1 MANFD
6 LQILKQLKSLF
17 PTETKTGNNQ
27 PTVEINADT
36 LFETAF
42 FLTINSAANGSSL
55 DLTESGAIDKDE
67 TTNDKTDITE
77 DKDFATEFKNN
88 LLELIQSLTGKN
100 QVDKTEETNN
110 NQTVE
115 DNTQNDAAN
124 NVNAD
129 ATLAEK
135 LQNFSKAIESLMQI
149 LQEKFGT
156 DTENKTEDKTN
167 IENGTNN
174 STATDNSTKLQEAL
188 MKLLDKMLNAN
199 KTEETEEDQTNADGS
214 TLKTEDLVGA
224 DLEEFEKIASQSPAF
239 QALIEACGADKVFE
253 MLDEDGDGK
262 LSDAELAKVAGLD
275 GNAEDISMDDFLMNL
290 ISKMMGEG
298 GLEEITGEDDAG
310 EEAGNQVG
318 DAIKGALGAFIGFE
332 AIQAGID
339 KLKELGAA
347 ALELAGISENSGKK
361 FSANF
366 TEEDAEWAENFGSS
380 IHRTKSEIQSFM
392 VSNKALYGEM
402 GITGE
407 AATELSKATTSLAY
421 DFGNA
426 FSMDDTEALGVVQD
440 YLSGNSAALEEYGVH
455 IDDTVLKN
463 TALAMG
469 LGENIDELD
478 DAAMA
483 QVRMNALLQESS
495 SIQQAAVKDTG
506 GLINSTKSLKG
517 IWNEFMA
524 DAGAKFAPAM
534 EGLFGTVLNNWP
546 MIEPMLMGF
555 VDVLSNGMG
564 QAVPVLMNLGSTLIP
579 TLTSVLGTLFE
590 AGTPLISVFGEI
602 AQTVLPPFAQILG
615 TLGSTLLPPVTSIL
629 STLNESVL
637 QPLMPVLGTVANS
650 LLPPI
655 ASLLEELSPVLEWI
669 EPPLELIGKAVG
681 VIAEGLGSVIEFLGS
696 GVGAAVDFFDGFFG
710 GAEESKKGVDEL
722 GSSLNTLAG
731 TQDEI
736 GSAPI
741 GIDLNDDQPKPEP
754 KPSPTSTGSNVLG
767 ISDEVDKEKKEV
779 GSALD
784 SIFEQTEQTY
794 QKMEEQSSTSWSHMV
809 DDAQEATSKI
819 TSLIK
824 SMSSAMSNV
833 PSLDMQL
840 NIPHHADGT
849 DSFEGGFTWMNEE
862 GGELAFLPS
871 GTAILPADRSE
882 QLLDNV
888 VNNVVNNEE
897 QNRQLSFA
905 PIIQIDV
912 NGQLNEEMIAK
923 LKEICRD
930 VPAGSD
936 C

>member
-1 MANFD
+1 MTFGLDFGLQDSIQQLGSITAD
-6 LQILKQLKSLF
+6 LQSLVDELRGVEQDGRKAGSGIANGMDAAADS
-17 PTETKTGNNQ
+17 TEGLGNEVDAAADKIKGIGDETEKAKTK
-27 PTVEINADT
+27 V
-36 LFETAF
+36 L
-42 FLTINSAANGSSL
+42 SATEEMGARFQESMGSSL
-55 DLTESGAIDKDE
+55 KSGESFWKSFKSGIGSSFGYAGERAKAFFDDSDKKLKKYQKAWQHPIDTIKS
-67 TTNDKTDITE
+67 K
-77 DKDFATEFKNN
+77 
-88 LLELIQSLTGKN
+88 LGKAML
-100 QVDKTEETNN
+100 
-110 NQTVE
+110 
-115 DNTQNDAAN
+115 DAAKDTRKLE
-124 NVNAD
+124 NA
-129 ATLAEK
+129 AE
-135 LQNFSKAIESLMQI
+135 
-149 LQEKFGT
+149 
-156 DTENKTEDKTN
+156 DTEK
-167 IENGTNN
+167 
-174 STATDNSTKLQEAL
+174 KL
-188 MKLLDKMLNAN
+188 
-199 KTEETEEDQTNADGS
+199 
-214 TLKTEDLVGA
+214 
-224 DLEEFEKIASQSPAF
+224 
-239 QALIEACGADKVFE
+239 
-253 MLDEDGDGK
+253 
-262 LSDAELAKVAGLD
+262 
-275 GNAEDISMDDFLMNL
+275 
-290 ISKMMGEG
+290 
-298 GLEEITGEDDAG
+298 DDAG
-310 EEAGNQVG
+310 DEGESAGNQIG
-318 DAIKGALGAFIGFE
+318 DAIKGAIGAFIGFE

-361 FSANF
+361 FAANF

-380 IHRTKSEIQSFM
+380 IHRAKSEIQSFM

-455 IDDTVLKN
+455 IDDAVLKN
-463 TALAMG
+463 TALSMG

-483 QVRMNALLQESS
+483 QVRMNALLQKST
-495 SIQQAAVKDTG
+495 SIQQAAIKDTG
-506 GLINSTKSLKG
+506 GLVNSTKSLKG

-546 MIEPMLMGF
+546 TIEPMLMGF

-655 ASLLEELSPVLEWI
+655 ASLLEELSPILEWI

-696 GVGAAVDFFDGFFG
+696 GVGAAVDFFDGLFG
-710 GAEESKKGVDEL
+710 GAEESKKEVDEL

-754 KPSPTSTGSNVLG
+754 KPSPASTGSNVLG

-840 NIPHHADGT
+840 NIPHHAAGT
-849 DSFEGGFTWMNEE
+849 GNFEGGFTWMNEE

-905 PIIQIDV
+905 PIIQIEV
-912 NGQLNEEMIAK
+912 NGQLSEEMIAK
-923 LKEICRD
+923 LKEILQDLFPELYRQMQEED
-930 VPAGSD
+930 YANRSLQQGFA
-936 C
+936 

>member
-1 MANFD
+1 MTFGLDFGLQDSIQQLGSITAD
-6 LQILKQLKSLF
+6 LQSLVDELRGVEQDGRKAGSGIANGMDAAADS
-17 PTETKTGNNQ
+17 TEGLGNEVDAAADKIKGIGDETEKAKTK
-27 PTVEINADT
+27 V
-36 LFETAF
+36 L
-42 FLTINSAANGSSL
+42 SATEEMGARFQESMGSSL
-55 DLTESGAIDKDE
+55 KSGESFWKSFKSGIGSSFGYAGERAKAFFDDSDKKLKKYQKAWQHPIDTIKS
-67 TTNDKTDITE
+67 K
-77 DKDFATEFKNN
+77 
-88 LLELIQSLTGKN
+88 LGKAML
-100 QVDKTEETNN
+100 
-110 NQTVE
+110 
-115 DNTQNDAAN
+115 DAAKDTRKLE
-124 NVNAD
+124 NA
-129 ATLAEK
+129 AE
-135 LQNFSKAIESLMQI
+135 
-149 LQEKFGT
+149 
-156 DTENKTEDKTN
+156 DTEK
-167 IENGTNN
+167 
-174 STATDNSTKLQEAL
+174 KL
-188 MKLLDKMLNAN
+188 
-199 KTEETEEDQTNADGS
+199 
-214 TLKTEDLVGA
+214 
-224 DLEEFEKIASQSPAF
+224 
-239 QALIEACGADKVFE
+239 
-253 MLDEDGDGK
+253 
-262 LSDAELAKVAGLD
+262 
-275 GNAEDISMDDFLMNL
+275 
-290 ISKMMGEG
+290 
-298 GLEEITGEDDAG
+298 DDAG
-310 EEAGNQVG
+310 DEGESAGNQIG
-318 DAIKGALGAFIGFE
+318 DAIKGAIGAFIGFE

-361 FSANF
+361 FAANF

-380 IHRTKSEIQSFM
+380 IHRAKSEIQSFM

-455 IDDTVLKN
+455 IDDAVLKN
-463 TALAMG
+463 TALSMG

-483 QVRMNALLQESS
+483 QVRMNALLQKST
-495 SIQQAAVKDTG
+495 SIQQAAIKDTG
-506 GLINSTKSLKG
+506 GLVNSTKSLKG

-546 MIEPMLMGF
+546 TIEPMLMVF

-655 ASLLEELSPVLEWI
+655 ASLLEELSPILEWI

-696 GVGAAVDFFDGFFG
+696 GVGAAVDFFDGLFG
-710 GAEESKKGVDEL
+710 GAEESKKEVDEL

-754 KPSPTSTGSNVLG
+754 KPSPASTGSNVLG

-840 NIPHHADGT
+840 NIPHHAAGT
-849 DSFEGGFTWMNEE
+849 GNFEGGFTWMNEE

-905 PIIQIDV
+905 PIIQIEV
-912 NGQLNEEMIAK
+912 NGQLSEEMIAK
-923 LKEICRD
+923 LKEMLQDLFPELYRQMQEED
-930 VPAGSD
+930 YANRSLQQGFA
-936 C
+936 

>member
-1 MANFD
+1 MTFGLDFGLQDSIQQLGSITAD
-6 LQILKQLKSLF
+6 LQSLVDELRGVEQDGRKAGSGIANGMDAAADS
-17 PTETKTGNNQ
+17 TEGLGNEVDAAADKIKGIGDETEKAKTK
-27 PTVEINADT
+27 V
-36 LFETAF
+36 L
-42 FLTINSAANGSSL
+42 SATEEMGARFQESMGSSL
-55 DLTESGAIDKDE
+55 KSGESFWKSFKSGIGSSFGYAGERAKAFFDDSDKKLKKYQKAWQHPIDTIKS
-67 TTNDKTDITE
+67 K
-77 DKDFATEFKNN
+77 
-88 LLELIQSLTGKN
+88 LGKAML
-100 QVDKTEETNN
+100 
-110 NQTVE
+110 
-115 DNTQNDAAN
+115 DAAKDTRKLE
-124 NVNAD
+124 NA
-129 ATLAEK
+129 AE
-135 LQNFSKAIESLMQI
+135 
-149 LQEKFGT
+149 
-156 DTENKTEDKTN
+156 DTEK
-167 IENGTNN
+167 
-174 STATDNSTKLQEAL
+174 KL
-188 MKLLDKMLNAN
+188 
-199 KTEETEEDQTNADGS
+199 
-214 TLKTEDLVGA
+214 
-224 DLEEFEKIASQSPAF
+224 
-239 QALIEACGADKVFE
+239 
-253 MLDEDGDGK
+253 
-262 LSDAELAKVAGLD
+262 
-275 GNAEDISMDDFLMNL
+275 
-290 ISKMMGEG
+290 
-298 GLEEITGEDDAG
+298 DDAG
-310 EEAGNQVG
+310 DEGESAGNQIG
-318 DAIKGALGAFIGFE
+318 DAIKGAIGAFIGFE
-332 AIQAGID
+332 TIQAGID

-361 FSANF
+361 FAANF

-380 IHRTKSEIQSFM
+380 IHRAKSEIQSFM

-455 IDDTVLKN
+455 IDDAVLKN
-463 TALAMG
+463 TALSMG

-483 QVRMNALLQESS
+483 QVRMNALLQKST
-495 SIQQAAVKDTG
+495 SIQQAAIKDTG
-506 GLINSTKSLKG
+506 GLVNSTKSLKG

-546 MIEPMLMGF
+546 TIEPMLMGF

-655 ASLLEELSPVLEWI
+655 ASLLEELSPILEWI

-696 GVGAAVDFFDGFFG
+696 GVGAAVDFFDGLFG
-710 GAEESKKGVDEL
+710 GAEESKKEVDEL

-754 KPSPTSTGSNVLG
+754 KPSPASTGSNVLG

-840 NIPHHADGT
+840 NIPHHAAGT
-849 DSFEGGFTWMNEE
+849 GNFEGGFTWMNEE

-905 PIIQIDV
+905 PIIQIEV
-912 NGQLNEEMIAK
+912 NGQLSEEMIAK
-923 LKEICRD
+923 LKEMLQDLFPELYRQMQEED
-930 VPAGSD
+930 YANRSLQQGFA
-936 C
+936 

>member
-1 MANFD
+1 MTFGLDFGLQDSIQQLGSITAD
-6 LQILKQLKSLF
+6 LQSLVDELRGVEQDGRKAGSGIANGMDAAADS
-17 PTETKTGNNQ
+17 TEGLGNEVDAAADKIKGIGDETEKAKTK
-27 PTVEINADT
+27 V
-36 LFETAF
+36 L
-42 FLTINSAANGSSL
+42 SATEEMGARFQESMGSSL
-55 DLTESGAIDKDE
+55 KSGESFWKSFKSGIGSSFGYAGERAKAFFDDSDKKLKKYQKAWQHPIDTIKS
-67 TTNDKTDITE
+67 K
-77 DKDFATEFKNN
+77 
-88 LLELIQSLTGKN
+88 LGKAML
-100 QVDKTEETNN
+100 
-110 NQTVE
+110 
-115 DNTQNDAAN
+115 DAAKDTRKLE
-124 NVNAD
+124 NA
-129 ATLAEK
+129 AE
-135 LQNFSKAIESLMQI
+135 
-149 LQEKFGT
+149 
-156 DTENKTEDKTN
+156 DTEK
-167 IENGTNN
+167 
-174 STATDNSTKLQEAL
+174 KL
-188 MKLLDKMLNAN
+188 
-199 KTEETEEDQTNADGS
+199 
-214 TLKTEDLVGA
+214 
-224 DLEEFEKIASQSPAF
+224 
-239 QALIEACGADKVFE
+239 
-253 MLDEDGDGK
+253 
-262 LSDAELAKVAGLD
+262 
-275 GNAEDISMDDFLMNL
+275 
-290 ISKMMGEG
+290 
-298 GLEEITGEDDAG
+298 DDAG
-310 EEAGNQVG
+310 DEGESAGNQIG
-318 DAIKGALGAFIGFE
+318 DAIKGAIGAFIGFE

-361 FSANF
+361 FAANF

-380 IHRTKSEIQSFM
+380 IHRAKSEIQSFM

-407 AATELSKATTSLAY
+407 AATELSKATTSLEY

-455 IDDTVLKN
+455 IDDAVLKN
-463 TALAMG
+463 TALSMG

-483 QVRMNALLQESS
+483 QVRMNALLQKST
-495 SIQQAAVKDTG
+495 SIQQAAIKDTG
-506 GLINSTKSLKG
+506 GLVNSTKSLKG

-546 MIEPMLMGF
+546 TIEPMLMGF

-655 ASLLEELSPVLEWI
+655 ASLLEELSPILEWI

-696 GVGAAVDFFDGFFG
+696 GVGAAVDFFDGLFG
-710 GAEESKKGVDEL
+710 GAEESKKEVDEL

-754 KPSPTSTGSNVLG
+754 KPSPASTGSNVLG

-840 NIPHHADGT
+840 NIPHHAAGT
-849 DSFEGGFTWMNEE
+849 GNFEGGFTWMNEE

-905 PIIQIDV
+905 PIIQIEV
-912 NGQLNEEMIAK
+912 NGQLSEEMIAK
-923 LKEICRD
+923 LKEMLQDLFPELYRQMQEED
-930 VPAGSD
+930 YANRSLQQGFA
-936 C
+936 

>member
-1 MANFD
+1 MEARKIEDSRSMTFGLDFGLQDSIQQLGSITAD
-6 LQILKQLKSLF
+6 LQSLVDELRGVEQDGRKAGSGIANGMDAAADS
-17 PTETKTGNNQ
+17 TEGLGNEVDAAADKIKGIGDETEKAKTK
-27 PTVEINADT
+27 V
-36 LFETAF
+36 L
-42 FLTINSAANGSSL
+42 SATEEMGARFQESMGSSL
-55 DLTESGAIDKDE
+55 KSGESFWKSFKSGIGSSFGYAGERAKAFFDDSDKKLKKYQKAWQHPIDTIKS
-67 TTNDKTDITE
+67 K
-77 DKDFATEFKNN
+77 
-88 LLELIQSLTGKN
+88 LGKAML
-100 QVDKTEETNN
+100 
-110 NQTVE
+110 
-115 DNTQNDAAN
+115 DAAKDTRKLE
-124 NVNAD
+124 NA
-129 ATLAEK
+129 AE
-135 LQNFSKAIESLMQI
+135 
-149 LQEKFGT
+149 
-156 DTENKTEDKTN
+156 DTEK
-167 IENGTNN
+167 
-174 STATDNSTKLQEAL
+174 KL
-188 MKLLDKMLNAN
+188 
-199 KTEETEEDQTNADGS
+199 
-214 TLKTEDLVGA
+214 
-224 DLEEFEKIASQSPAF
+224 
-239 QALIEACGADKVFE
+239 
-253 MLDEDGDGK
+253 
-262 LSDAELAKVAGLD
+262 
-275 GNAEDISMDDFLMNL
+275 
-290 ISKMMGEG
+290 
-298 GLEEITGEDDAG
+298 DDAG
-310 EEAGNQVG
+310 DEGESAGNQIG
-318 DAIKGALGAFIGFE
+318 DAIKGAIGAFIGFE

-361 FSANF
+361 FAANF

-380 IHRTKSEIQSFM
+380 IHRAKSEIQSFM

-455 IDDTVLKN
+455 IDDAVLKN
-463 TALAMG
+463 TALSMG

-483 QVRMNALLQESS
+483 QVRMNALLQKST
-495 SIQQAAVKDTG
+495 SIQQAAIKDTG
-506 GLINSTKSLKG
+506 GLVNSTKSLKG

-546 MIEPMLMGF
+546 TIEPMLMGF

-655 ASLLEELSPVLEWI
+655 ASLLEELSPILEWI

-696 GVGAAVDFFDGFFG
+696 GVGAAVDFFDGLFG
-710 GAEESKKGVDEL
+710 GAEESKKEVDEL

-754 KPSPTSTGSNVLG
+754 KPSPASTGSNVLG

-840 NIPHHADGT
+840 NIPHHAAGT
-849 DSFEGGFTWMNEE
+849 GNFEGGFTWMNEE

-905 PIIQIDV
+905 PIIQIEV
-912 NGQLNEEMIAK
+912 NGQLSEEMIAK
-923 LKEICRD
+923 LKEILQDLFPELYRQMQEED
-930 VPAGSD
+930 YANRSLQQGFA
-936 C
+936 

>member
-1 MANFD
+1 MTFGLDFGLQDSIQQLGSITAD
-6 LQILKQLKSLF
+6 LQSLVDELRGVEQDGRKAGSGIANGMDAAADS
-17 PTETKTGNNQ
+17 TEGLGNEVDAAADKIKGIGDETEKAKTK
-27 PTVEINADT
+27 V
-36 LFETAF
+36 L
-42 FLTINSAANGSSL
+42 SATEEMGARFQESMGSSL
-55 DLTESGAIDKDE
+55 KSGESFWKSFKSGIGSSFGYAGERAKAFFDDSDKKLKKYQKAWQHPIDTIKS
-67 TTNDKTDITE
+67 K
-77 DKDFATEFKNN
+77 
-88 LLELIQSLTGKN
+88 LGKAML
-100 QVDKTEETNN
+100 
-110 NQTVE
+110 
-115 DNTQNDAAN
+115 DAAKDTRKLE
-124 NVNAD
+124 NA
-129 ATLAEK
+129 AE
-135 LQNFSKAIESLMQI
+135 
-149 LQEKFGT
+149 
-156 DTENKTEDKTN
+156 DTEK
-167 IENGTNN
+167 
-174 STATDNSTKLQEAL
+174 KL
-188 MKLLDKMLNAN
+188 
-199 KTEETEEDQTNADGS
+199 
-214 TLKTEDLVGA
+214 
-224 DLEEFEKIASQSPAF
+224 
-239 QALIEACGADKVFE
+239 
-253 MLDEDGDGK
+253 
-262 LSDAELAKVAGLD
+262 
-275 GNAEDISMDDFLMNL
+275 
-290 ISKMMGEG
+290 
-298 GLEEITGEDDAG
+298 DDAG
-310 EEAGNQVG
+310 DEGESAGNQIG
-318 DAIKGALGAFIGFE
+318 DAIKGAIGAFIGFE

-361 FSANF
+361 FAANF

-380 IHRTKSEIQSFM
+380 IHRAKSEIQSFM

-455 IDDTVLKN
+455 IDDAVLKN
-463 TALAMG
+463 TALSMG

-483 QVRMNALLQESS
+483 QVRMNALLQKST
-495 SIQQAAVKDTG
+495 SIQQAAIKDTG
-506 GLINSTKSLKG
+506 GLVNSTKSLKG

-546 MIEPMLMGF
+546 TIEPMLMGF

-655 ASLLEELSPVLEWI
+655 ASLLEELSPILEWI

-696 GVGAAVDFFDGFFG
+696 GVGAAVDFFDGLFG
-710 GAEESKKGVDEL
+710 GAEESKKEVDEL

-754 KPSPTSTGSNVLG
+754 KPSPASTGSNVLG

-840 NIPHHADGT
+840 NIPHHAAGT
-849 DSFEGGFTWMNEE
+849 GNFEGGFTWMNEE

-905 PIIQIDV
+905 PIIQIEV
-912 NGQLNEEMIAK
+912 NGQLSEEMIAK
-923 LKEICRD
+923 LKEMLQDLFPELYRQMQEED
-930 VPAGSD
+930 YANRSLQQGFA
-936 C
+936 

>member
-1 MANFD
+1 MTFGLDFGLQDSIQQLGSITAD
-6 LQILKQLKSLF
+6 LQSLVDELRGVEQDGRKAGSGIANGMDAAADS
-17 PTETKTGNNQ
+17 TEGLGNEVDAAADKIKGIGDETEKAKTK
-27 PTVEINADT
+27 V
-36 LFETAF
+36 L
-42 FLTINSAANGSSL
+42 SATEEMGARFQESMGSSL
-55 DLTESGAIDKDE
+55 KSGESFWKSFKSGIGSSFGYAGERAKAFFDDSDKKLKKYQKAWQHPIDTIKS
-67 TTNDKTDITE
+67 K
-77 DKDFATEFKNN
+77 
-88 LLELIQSLTGKN
+88 LGKAML
-100 QVDKTEETNN
+100 
-110 NQTVE
+110 
-115 DNTQNDAAN
+115 DAAKDTRKLE
-124 NVNAD
+124 NA
-129 ATLAEK
+129 AE
-135 LQNFSKAIESLMQI
+135 
-149 LQEKFGT
+149 
-156 DTENKTEDKTN
+156 DTEK
-167 IENGTNN
+167 
-174 STATDNSTKLQEAL
+174 KL
-188 MKLLDKMLNAN
+188 
-199 KTEETEEDQTNADGS
+199 
-214 TLKTEDLVGA
+214 
-224 DLEEFEKIASQSPAF
+224 
-239 QALIEACGADKVFE
+239 
-253 MLDEDGDGK
+253 
-262 LSDAELAKVAGLD
+262 
-275 GNAEDISMDDFLMNL
+275 
-290 ISKMMGEG
+290 
-298 GLEEITGEDDAG
+298 DDAG
-310 EEAGNQVG
+310 DEGESAGNQIG
-318 DAIKGALGAFIGFE
+318 DAIKGAIGAFIGFE

-361 FSANF
+361 FAANF

-380 IHRTKSEIQSFM
+380 IHRAKSEIQSFM

-421 DFGNA
+421 DFGDA

-455 IDDTVLKN
+455 IDDAVLKN
-463 TALAMG
+463 TALSMG

-483 QVRMNALLQESS
+483 QVRMNALLQKST
-495 SIQQAAVKDTG
+495 SIQQAAIKDTG
-506 GLINSTKSLKG
+506 GLVNSTKSLKG

-546 MIEPMLMGF
+546 TIEPMLMGF

-655 ASLLEELSPVLEWI
+655 ASLLEELSPILEWI

-696 GVGAAVDFFDGFFG
+696 GVGAAVDFFDGLFG
-710 GAEESKKGVDEL
+710 GAEESKKEVDEL

-754 KPSPTSTGSNVLG
+754 KPSPASTGSNVLG

-840 NIPHHADGT
+840 NIPHHAAGT
-849 DSFEGGFTWMNEE
+849 GNFEGGFTWMNEE

-905 PIIQIDV
+905 PIIQIEV
-912 NGQLNEEMIAK
+912 NGQLSEEMIAK
-923 LKEICRD
+923 LKEMLQDLFPELYRQMQEED
-930 VPAGSD
+930 YANRSLQQGFA
-936 C
+936 

>member
-1 MANFD
+1 MTFGLDFGLQDSIQQLGSITAD
-6 LQILKQLKSLF
+6 LQSLVDELRGVEQDGRKAGSGIANGMDAAADS
-17 PTETKTGNNQ
+17 TEGLGNEVDAAADKIKGIGDETEKAKTK
-27 PTVEINADT
+27 V
-36 LFETAF
+36 L
-42 FLTINSAANGSSL
+42 SATEEMGARFQESMGSSL
-55 DLTESGAIDKDE
+55 KSGESFWKSFKSGIGSSFGYAGERAKAFFDDSDKKLKKYQKAWQHPIDTIKS
-67 TTNDKTDITE
+67 K
-77 DKDFATEFKNN
+77 
-88 LLELIQSLTGKN
+88 LGKAML
-100 QVDKTEETNN
+100 
-110 NQTVE
+110 
-115 DNTQNDAAN
+115 DAAKDTRKLE
-124 NVNAD
+124 NA
-129 ATLAEK
+129 AE
-135 LQNFSKAIESLMQI
+135 
-149 LQEKFGT
+149 
-156 DTENKTEDKTN
+156 DTEK
-167 IENGTNN
+167 
-174 STATDNSTKLQEAL
+174 KL
-188 MKLLDKMLNAN
+188 
-199 KTEETEEDQTNADGS
+199 
-214 TLKTEDLVGA
+214 
-224 DLEEFEKIASQSPAF
+224 
-239 QALIEACGADKVFE
+239 
-253 MLDEDGDGK
+253 
-262 LSDAELAKVAGLD
+262 
-275 GNAEDISMDDFLMNL
+275 
-290 ISKMMGEG
+290 
-298 GLEEITGEDDAG
+298 DDAG
-310 EEAGNQVG
+310 DEGESAGNQIG
-318 DAIKGALGAFIGFE
+318 DAIKGAIGAFIGFE

-361 FSANF
+361 FAANF

-380 IHRTKSEIQSFM
+380 IHRAKSEIQSFM

-455 IDDTVLKN
+455 IDDAVLKN
-463 TALAMG
+463 TALSMG

-483 QVRMNALLQESS
+483 QVRMNALLQKST
-495 SIQQAAVKDTG
+495 SIQQAAIKDTG
-506 GLINSTKSLKG
+506 GLVNSTKSLKG

-546 MIEPMLMGF
+546 TIEPMLMGF

-655 ASLLEELSPVLEWI
+655 ASLLEELSPILEWI

-696 GVGAAVDFFDGFFG
+696 GVGAAVDFFDGLFG
-710 GAEESKKGVDEL
+710 GAEESKKEVDEL

-754 KPSPTSTGSNVLG
+754 KPSPASTGSTVLG

-840 NIPHHADGT
+840 NIPHHAAGT
-849 DSFEGGFTWMNEE
+849 GNFEGGFTWMNEE

-905 PIIQIDV
+905 PIIQIEV
-912 NGQLNEEMIAK
+912 NGQLSEEMIAK
-923 LKEICRD
+923 LKEMLQDLFPELYRQMQEED
-930 VPAGSD
+930 YANRSLQQGFA
-936 C
+936 

>member
-1 MANFD
+1 MEARKIEDSRSMTFGLDFGLQDSIQQLGSITAD
-6 LQILKQLKSLF
+6 LQSLVDELRGVEQDGRKAGSGIANGMDAAADS
-17 PTETKTGNNQ
+17 TEGLGNEVDAAADKIKGIGDETEKAKTK
-27 PTVEINADT
+27 V
-36 LFETAF
+36 L
-42 FLTINSAANGSSL
+42 SATEEMGARFQESMGSSL
-55 DLTESGAIDKDE
+55 KSGESFWKSFKSGIGSSFGYAGERAKAFFDDSDKKLKKYQKAWQHPIDTIKS
-67 TTNDKTDITE
+67 K
-77 DKDFATEFKNN
+77 
-88 LLELIQSLTGKN
+88 LGKAML
-100 QVDKTEETNN
+100 
-110 NQTVE
+110 
-115 DNTQNDAAN
+115 DAAKDTRKLE
-124 NVNAD
+124 NA
-129 ATLAEK
+129 AE
-135 LQNFSKAIESLMQI
+135 
-149 LQEKFGT
+149 
-156 DTENKTEDKTN
+156 DTEK
-167 IENGTNN
+167 
-174 STATDNSTKLQEAL
+174 KL
-188 MKLLDKMLNAN
+188 
-199 KTEETEEDQTNADGS
+199 
-214 TLKTEDLVGA
+214 
-224 DLEEFEKIASQSPAF
+224 
-239 QALIEACGADKVFE
+239 
-253 MLDEDGDGK
+253 
-262 LSDAELAKVAGLD
+262 
-275 GNAEDISMDDFLMNL
+275 
-290 ISKMMGEG
+290 
-298 GLEEITGEDDAG
+298 DDAG
-310 EEAGNQVG
+310 DEGESAGNQIG
-318 DAIKGALGAFIGFE
+318 DAIKGAIGAFIGFE

-361 FSANF
+361 FAANF

-380 IHRTKSEIQSFM
+380 IHRAKSEIQSFM

-407 AATELSKATTSLAY
+407 AATELSKATTSLEY

-455 IDDTVLKN
+455 IDDAVLKN
-463 TALAMG
+463 TALSMG

-483 QVRMNALLQESS
+483 QVRMNALLQKST
-495 SIQQAAVKDTG
+495 SIQQAAIKDTG
-506 GLINSTKSLKG
+506 GLVNSTKSLKG

-546 MIEPMLMGF
+546 TIEPMLMGF

-655 ASLLEELSPVLEWI
+655 ASLLEELSPILEWI

-696 GVGAAVDFFDGFFG
+696 GVGAAVDFFDGLFG
-710 GAEESKKGVDEL
+710 GAEESKKEVDEL

-754 KPSPTSTGSNVLG
+754 KPSPASTGSNVLG

-840 NIPHHADGT
+840 NIPHHAAGT
-849 DSFEGGFTWMNEE
+849 GNFEGGFTWMNEE

-905 PIIQIDV
+905 PIIQIEV
-912 NGQLNEEMIAK
+912 NGQLSEEMIAK
-923 LKEICRD
+923 LKEMLQDLFQELYRQMQEED
-930 VPAGSD
+930 YANRSLQQGFA
-936 C
+936 

>member
-1 MANFD
+1 MEARKIEDSRSMTFGLDFGLQDSIQQLGSITAD
-6 LQILKQLKSLF
+6 LQSLVDELRGVEQDGRKAGSGIANGMDAAADS
-17 PTETKTGNNQ
+17 TEGLGNEVDAAADKIKGIGDETEKAKTK
-27 PTVEINADT
+27 V
-36 LFETAF
+36 L
-42 FLTINSAANGSSL
+42 SATEEMGARFQESMGSSL
-55 DLTESGAIDKDE
+55 KSGESFWKSFKSGIGSSFGYAGERAKAFFDDSDKKLKKYQKAWQHPIDTIKS
-67 TTNDKTDITE
+67 K
-77 DKDFATEFKNN
+77 
-88 LLELIQSLTGKN
+88 LGKAML
-100 QVDKTEETNN
+100 
-110 NQTVE
+110 
-115 DNTQNDAAN
+115 DAAKDTRKLE
-124 NVNAD
+124 NA
-129 ATLAEK
+129 AE
-135 LQNFSKAIESLMQI
+135 
-149 LQEKFGT
+149 
-156 DTENKTEDKTN
+156 DTEK
-167 IENGTNN
+167 
-174 STATDNSTKLQEAL
+174 KL
-188 MKLLDKMLNAN
+188 
-199 KTEETEEDQTNADGS
+199 
-214 TLKTEDLVGA
+214 
-224 DLEEFEKIASQSPAF
+224 
-239 QALIEACGADKVFE
+239 
-253 MLDEDGDGK
+253 
-262 LSDAELAKVAGLD
+262 
-275 GNAEDISMDDFLMNL
+275 
-290 ISKMMGEG
+290 
-298 GLEEITGEDDAG
+298 DDAG
-310 EEAGNQVG
+310 DEGESAGNQIG
-318 DAIKGALGAFIGFE
+318 DAIKGAIGAFIGFE

-361 FSANF
+361 FAANF

-380 IHRTKSEIQSFM
+380 IHRAKSEIQSFM

-407 AATELSKATTSLAY
+407 AATELSKATTSLEY

-455 IDDTVLKN
+455 IDDAVLKN
-463 TALAMG
+463 TALSMG

-483 QVRMNALLQESS
+483 QVRMNALLQKST
-495 SIQQAAVKDTG
+495 SIQQAAIKDTG
-506 GLINSTKSLKG
+506 GLVNSTKSLKG

-546 MIEPMLMGF
+546 TIEPMLMGF

-655 ASLLEELSPVLEWI
+655 ASLLEELSPILEWI

-696 GVGAAVDFFDGFFG
+696 GVGAAVDFFDGLFG
-710 GAEESKKGVDEL
+710 GAEESKKEVDEL

-754 KPSPTSTGSNVLG
+754 KPSPASTGSNVLG

-840 NIPHHADGT
+840 NIPHHAAGT
-849 DSFEGGFTWMNEE
+849 GNFEGGFTWMNEE

-905 PIIQIDV
+905 PIIQIEV
-912 NGQLNEEMIAK
+912 NGQLSEEMIAK
-923 LKEICRD
+923 LKEMLQDLFPELYRQMQEED
-930 VPAGSD
+930 YANRSLQQGFA
-936 C
+936 

>member
-1 MANFD
+1 MTFGLDFGLQDSIQQLGSITAD
-6 LQILKQLKSLF
+6 LQSLVDELRGVEHDGRKAGSGIAIGMDAAADS
-17 PTETKTGNNQ
+17 TEGLGNEVDAAADKIKGIGDETEKAKTK
-27 PTVEINADT
+27 V
-36 LFETAF
+36 L
-42 FLTINSAANGSSL
+42 SATEEMGARFQESMGSSL
-55 DLTESGAIDKDE
+55 KSGESFWKSFKSGIGSSFGYAGERAKAFFDDSDKKLKKYQKAWQHPIDTIKS
-67 TTNDKTDITE
+67 K
-77 DKDFATEFKNN
+77 
-88 LLELIQSLTGKN
+88 LGKAML
-100 QVDKTEETNN
+100 
-110 NQTVE
+110 
-115 DNTQNDAAN
+115 DAAKDTRKLE
-124 NVNAD
+124 NA
-129 ATLAEK
+129 AE
-135 LQNFSKAIESLMQI
+135 
-149 LQEKFGT
+149 
-156 DTENKTEDKTN
+156 DTEK
-167 IENGTNN
+167 
-174 STATDNSTKLQEAL
+174 KL
-188 MKLLDKMLNAN
+188 
-199 KTEETEEDQTNADGS
+199 
-214 TLKTEDLVGA
+214 
-224 DLEEFEKIASQSPAF
+224 
-239 QALIEACGADKVFE
+239 
-253 MLDEDGDGK
+253 
-262 LSDAELAKVAGLD
+262 
-275 GNAEDISMDDFLMNL
+275 
-290 ISKMMGEG
+290 
-298 GLEEITGEDDAG
+298 DDAG
-310 EEAGNQVG
+310 DEGESAGNQIG
-318 DAIKGALGAFIGFE
+318 DAIKGAIGAFIGFE

-361 FSANF
+361 FAANF

-380 IHRTKSEIQSFM
+380 IHRAKSEIQSFM

-455 IDDTVLKN
+455 IDDAVLKN
-463 TALAMG
+463 TALSMG

-483 QVRMNALLQESS
+483 QVRMNALLQKST
-495 SIQQAAVKDTG
+495 SIQQAAIKDTG
-506 GLINSTKSLKG
+506 GLVNSTKSLKG

-546 MIEPMLMGF
+546 TIEPMLMGF

-655 ASLLEELSPVLEWI
+655 ASLLEELSPILEWI

-696 GVGAAVDFFDGFFG
+696 GVGAAVGFFDGLFG
-710 GAEESKKGVDEL
+710 GAEESKKEVDEL

-754 KPSPTSTGSNVLG
+754 KPSPASTGSNVLG

-840 NIPHHADGT
+840 NIPHHAAGT
-849 DSFEGGFTWMNEE
+849 GNFEGGFTWMNEE

-905 PIIQIDV
+905 PIIQIEV
-912 NGQLNEEMIAK
+912 NGQLSEEMIAK
-923 LKEICRD
+923 LKEMLQDLFPELYRQMQEED
-930 VPAGSD
+930 YANRSLQQGFT
-936 C
+936 

>member
-1 MANFD
+1 MTFGLDFGLQDSIQQLGSITAD
-6 LQILKQLKSLF
+6 LQSLVDELRGVEQDGRKAGSGIANGMDAAADS
-17 PTETKTGNNQ
+17 TEGLGNEVDAAADKIKGIGDETEKAKTK
-27 PTVEINADT
+27 V
-36 LFETAF
+36 L
-42 FLTINSAANGSSL
+42 SATEEMGARFQESMGSSL
-55 DLTESGAIDKDE
+55 KSGESFWKSFKSGIGSSFGYAGERAKAFFDDSDKKLKKYQKAWQHPIDTIKSKLGE
-67 TTNDKTDITE
+67 
-77 DKDFATEFKNN
+77 AM
-88 LLELIQSLTGKN
+88 L
-100 QVDKTEETNN
+100 
-110 NQTVE
+110 
-115 DNTQNDAAN
+115 DAAKDTRKLE
-124 NVNAD
+124 NA
-129 ATLAEK
+129 AE
-135 LQNFSKAIESLMQI
+135 
-149 LQEKFGT
+149 
-156 DTENKTEDKTN
+156 DTEK
-167 IENGTNN
+167 
-174 STATDNSTKLQEAL
+174 KL
-188 MKLLDKMLNAN
+188 
-199 KTEETEEDQTNADGS
+199 
-214 TLKTEDLVGA
+214 
-224 DLEEFEKIASQSPAF
+224 
-239 QALIEACGADKVFE
+239 
-253 MLDEDGDGK
+253 
-262 LSDAELAKVAGLD
+262 
-275 GNAEDISMDDFLMNL
+275 
-290 ISKMMGEG
+290 
-298 GLEEITGEDDAG
+298 DDAG
-310 EEAGNQVG
+310 DEGESAGNQIG
-318 DAIKGALGAFIGFE
+318 DAIKGAIGAFIGFE

-361 FSANF
+361 FAANF

-380 IHRTKSEIQSFM
+380 IHRAKSEIQSFM

-455 IDDTVLKN
+455 IDDAVLKN
-463 TALAMG
+463 TALSMG

-483 QVRMNALLQESS
+483 QVRMNALLQKST
-495 SIQQAAVKDTG
+495 SIQQAAIKDTG
-506 GLINSTKSLKG
+506 GLVNSTKSLKG

-546 MIEPMLMGF
+546 TIEPMLMGF

-655 ASLLEELSPVLEWI
+655 ASLLEELSPILEWI

-696 GVGAAVDFFDGFFG
+696 GVGAAVDFFDGLFG
-710 GAEESKKGVDEL
+710 GAEESKKEVDEL

-754 KPSPTSTGSNVLG
+754 KPSPASTGSNVLG

-840 NIPHHADGT
+840 NIPHHAAGT
-849 DSFEGGFTWMNEE
+849 GNFEGGFTWMNEE

-905 PIIQIDV
+905 PIIQIEV
-912 NGQLNEEMIAK
+912 NGQLSEEMIAK
-923 LKEICRD
+923 LKEMLQDLFPELYRQMQEED
-930 VPAGSD
+930 YANRSLQQGFA
-936 C
+936 